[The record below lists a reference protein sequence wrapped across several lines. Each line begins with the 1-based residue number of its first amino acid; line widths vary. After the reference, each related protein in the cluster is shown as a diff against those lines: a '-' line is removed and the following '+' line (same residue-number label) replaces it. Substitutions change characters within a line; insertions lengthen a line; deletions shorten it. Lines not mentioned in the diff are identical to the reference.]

1 MKIETWQHCY
11 DDSWK
16 GFITNDAF
24 AHPAKMA
31 RGLVRRIFD
40 ELFAMEALRKG
51 EVVLDPFGGVGT
63 TGIEAASR
71 GVQAYLVELEERFV
85 RFVNGYGCPGLSKRE
100 WIRWFGRFGRNQKI
114 CPACQG
120 GANNWYEKDSGI
132 VPEKS
137 AHRYKGNFELHEE
150 TWALLGK
157 PRPIMLQ
164 GDSRKLR
171 HVLLGK
177 LAECVVSSPPY
188 AKTQVAKSSNGVD
201 LEKQYATYRAS
212 GGGAS
217 FPAFCTIQKKH
228 SGDYGDSD
236 GQLSQMPEG
245 RIDTVVSS
253 PPYNLPMS
261 QDHNGKRGGLRGTT
275 PSEQGAFVKYG
286 NTDGQ
291 LEGMPMGDIAAVI
304 SSPPFSPLN
313 CQPVKVRG
321 KSMGVRKDYPEGQ
334 RPEDN
339 YGNTAGQL
347 GAMPQGSVAAVVSSP
362 PYAGDSGKSDSTG
375 HKRAER
381 RALEKGYRQ
390 GLGCFKTSESYGRA
404 AGQLGAMPA
413 GEVDAVVSSPP
424 YEGALGNRRHEGDQQ
439 KYIERQQRYNE
450 AHPEFKRPP
459 ATSMGYNGSE
469 GNIANEYGETFWEA
483 ARDIVLE
490 CYAILKPGGIAVWV
504 VKDFVRDKKRV
515 RFSDDWIKL
524 CEACG
529 FKLIRHARAML
540 VKETR
545 THDLF
550 GGEIVKKVERKSFF
564 RRLHEQKLPAGDERR
579 IDHEDVVF
587 FVKN

>member
-291 LEGMPMGDIAAVI
+291 LEGMPMGDIAAV
-304 SSPPFSPLN
+304 
-313 CQPVKVRG
+313 
-321 KSMGVRKDYPEGQ
+321 
-334 RPEDN
+334 
-339 YGNTAGQL
+339 
-347 GAMPQGSVAAVVSSP
+347 VSSP
-362 PYAGDSGKSDSTG
+362 PYSANTVHGKSG
-375 HKRAER
+375 IN
-381 RALEKGYRQ
+381 LEK
-390 GLGCFKTSESYGRA
+390 FKEPNRVGVNSHAVGQSQMENYGKA
-404 AGQLGAMPA
+404 GGQLGAMPA
-413 GEVDAVVSSPP
+413 GKVDAVVSSPP
-424 YEGALGNRRHEGDQQ
+424 YEGALGNRKHEGDQQ
-439 KYIERQQRYNE
+439 KYIARQQRYNE

-550 GGEIVKKVERKSFF
+550 GEETVKRVERKSFF